1 MATLTVQL
9 RNAYRAGWNAS
20 ALVDGPTLEPAEDT
34 YLARGRTDAQHDAW
48 LDGWTDYATEQDHR
62 YPTTR

>member
-1 MATLTVQL
+1 MASTATLI

-20 ALVDGPTLEPAEDT
+20 ANVDGPMLEDAEDI
-34 YLARGRTDAQHDAW
+34 YLARGRSDTQHDAW
-48 LDGWTDYATEQDHR
+48 LDGWHDYAADLDHR